1 MGKVTRLW
9 VMVAVLAVV
18 GAAVIGGA
26 AARAEGAEAGAEAA
40 GGGGAEGSPASLP
53 PLTVAA
59 GEVVPQPESKMPPQ
73 PTPSGLVTNV
83 FFETDLRQALSD
95 MGAQAGVTIVTAS
108 EVRGYATADL
118 REASL
123 EQALRTLLASGGYVF
138 KKMPEGYYL
147 VGSTDPTSPTFRLLA
162 ETTIVPLQYVRGKD
176 LLRLLPQ
183 HMQDYVKTDEQGTRV
198 TICAPAELL
207 ADIET
212 QITRLDAPPPQVM
225 IEALVV
231 ETTAET
237 AKEIGLDWASSF
249 LSLEGQTGTLKWTR
263 APRSA
268 MVTLKALVEEGRAH
282 VRANPSVAAL
292 EGQPAEV
299 EVGKEQWFAITT
311 GPVTFPYTTLEQIP
325 VGITLRITPWVAE
338 KAGEITVEIAP
349 EVKDVVGQG
358 ATGLP
363 EITVR
368 RAKTTVRVAD
378 GETIAVGG
386 LLSTSRTRHVSKVP
400 ILGDIPLLGQLFRR
414 VHESTLD
421 TEVLIFIT
429 PHILVPGT
437 AFSTAAQTG
446 L

>member
-1 MGKVTRLW
+1 
-9 VMVAVLAVV
+9 MVATLASLV
-18 GAAVIGGA
+18 AIL
-26 AARAEGAEAGAEAA
+26 AGAGIASAEQYPADTTTSD
-40 GGGGAEGSPASLP
+40 GGGATGGSEASKP
-53 PLTVAA
+53 PPVSAEA
-59 GEVVPQPESKMPPQ
+59 GEVVAPPA
-73 PTPSGLVTNV
+73 PTAGPARSPTGLVTNV

-95 MGAQAGVTIVTAS
+95 VGAQVGVTIVTAS

-162 ETTIVPLQYVRGKD
+162 ETTIIPLQYVRGKD

-268 MVTLKALVEEGRAH
+268 MVTLKALVDEGRAH

-429 PHILVPGT
+429 PHILVPG
-437 AFSTAAQTG
+437 AASSPAAQTG